1 MDAATSLPEAIGSGD
16 YQRSWL
22 RADVLGGLTVAA
34 MLVPQAMAY
43 AELAGLGPSIGFR
56 AALVALPVYALIG
69 TSRHLGVGPE
79 PGTAVL
85 AALAVAP
92 LAAGDI
98 TRYGQLMAV
107 LAALVGVFALVA
119 GALRLGFI
127 ADLLSKPVL
136 VGYITGVGVTL
147 LASQLG
153 PLSGLS
159 IDAGDVAP
167 RFLEFARRIGDV
179 EPSSFGLGLATLAVI
194 MGLRRTAPAVP
205 GALIGLVLAGFVTVV
220 FDLDVA
226 LVGEIE
232 AALPTLQVP
241 AVGLGDVRDLMAPA
255 AGILLIAY
263 TDNILTARSIASK
276 AGYRIDSN
284 RELVA
289 VGAINVASGA
299 VGGFPISSSA
309 SRSVV
314 PASLGTKTQASSIV
328 TLAAVAIM
336 LGFARP
342 LLAEIPRPA
351 LAAVVVAAAFA
362 VIDVEGFRRLAV
374 VSRAEFALGMITFVA
389 IITTDLLL
397 GVLVAL
403 VASVLVA
410 LFRVSRPHDAVLGQ
424 AEGLGGWIDTA
435 DARAKPEPGLVVYR
449 FDAPLFF
456 GNADY
461 YRRRVFEAC
470 EDAPGREVHV
480 ILDFEGI
487 GSLDTTAADQLVDL
501 HAELLSEGAASS
513 VARANKDVVAVMERS
528 GFVEVIGAENIH
540 ATINA
545 AVAAYR
551 QAVGRD
557 GGADD
562 EGGEDDEDD
571 AQA

>member
-1 MDAATSLPEAIGSGD
+1 MVDAATSLPSAIRSGD
-16 YQRSWL
+16 YGRTWL
-22 RADVLGGLTVAA
+22 RPDVLGGLTVAA

-43 AELAGLGPSIGFR
+43 AELAGLGPAIGFR

-92 LAAGDI
+92 LAAGDPG
-98 TRYGQLMAV
+98 RYGQLMAM
-107 LAALVGVFALVA
+107 LAVLVGLFALVA

-153 PLSGLS
+153 PLSGIS
-159 IDAGDVAP
+159 IEAGDVVP
-167 RFLEFARRIGDV
+167 RFIEFARRVADV
-179 EPSSFGLGLATLAVI
+179 DPASIGLGLATLAVI
-194 MGLRRTAPAVP
+194 MGLRRSAPAVP
-205 GALIGLVLAGFVTVV
+205 GALLGLVLAGVATALFGI
-220 FDLDVA
+220 DVS
-226 LVGEIE
+226 LVGDID
-232 AALPTLQVP
+232 AALPTVEIP
-241 AVGLGDVRDLMAPA
+241 SVGFDDVRDLVAPA
-255 AGILLIAY
+255 AGIVLIAY

-276 AGYRIDSN
+276 QGYRIDSN

-314 PASLGTKTQASSIV
+314 PASLGTKSQASSLV
-328 TLAAVAIM
+328 TLVAVA
-336 LGFARP
+336 LLLSFARP

-362 VIDVEGFRRLAV
+362 VIDVDGFRRLAA
-374 VSRAEFALGMITFVA
+374 VSRAELALAVITFVA

-410 LFRVSRPHDAVLGQ
+410 LFRMSRPHDALLGQ
-424 AEGLGGWIDTA
+424 ADGLGGWIDIA
-435 DARAKPEPGLVVYR
+435 DDRARPEPGLLVYR

-470 EDAPGREVHV
+470 EEAPGREAHV

-487 GSLDTTAADQLVDL
+487 GSLDTTAADQLVEL
-501 HAELLSEGAASS
+501 HGELLNEGIETA
-513 VARANKDVVAVMERS
+513 VARANKEVVAVMERS
-528 GFVEVIGAENIH
+528 GLATVIGPSNIH

-551 QAVGRD
+551 AGRVGTSD
-557 GGADD
+557 PIADD
-562 EGGEDDEDD
+562 DHG
-571 AQA
+571 